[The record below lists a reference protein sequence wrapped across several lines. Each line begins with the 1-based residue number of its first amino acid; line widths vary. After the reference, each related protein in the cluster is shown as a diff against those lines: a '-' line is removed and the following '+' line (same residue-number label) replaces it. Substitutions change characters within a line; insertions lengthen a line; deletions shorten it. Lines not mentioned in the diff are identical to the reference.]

1 MTRCNHIGAMLT
13 EYVSGDLT
21 PDERTMVDDHLA
33 SCPACRAEL
42 ALARDLTAGLATL
55 PTAACPDHV
64 SRNIMA
70 LVDADARPVHRRQR
84 ATWWSAAVLAAA
96 VLLAVV
102 LPRHA
107 PNPTEGV
114 APTSDLAVDQAR
126 QDLIWTLA
134 FTAEVI
140 ERSEMQTI
148 ANVWRQVRSRTPDS
162 HAATI
167 NGGQG

>member
-1 MTRCNHIGAMLT
+1 MTRCDHVEVLLTQYASDELAPHERAMVNH
-13 EYVSGDLT
+13 
-21 PDERTMVDDHLA
+21 HLEQCA
-33 SCPACRAEL
+33 HCRDEL
-42 ALARDLTAGLATL
+42 ALALELAAVM
-55 PTAACPDHV
+55 AARPPAPCPDHV

-70 LVDADARPVHRRQR
+70 MVDADAPAARRPS
-84 ATWWSAAVLAAA
+84 ASWWRAAVLAAA
-96 VLLAVV
+96 AVFLAVII
-102 LPRHA
+102 PRHL
-107 PNPTEGV
+107 PDHDPSPT
-114 APTSDLAVDQAR
+114 PDLAVAQAR

-134 FTAEVI
+134 FTAEVV

>member
-1 MTRCNHIGAMLT
+1 MLT
-13 EYVSGDLT
+13 EYASDDLA
-21 PDERTMVDDHLA
+21 PLERAIVDDHLDECA
-33 SCPACRAEL
+33 HCREEL
-42 ALARDLTAGLATL
+42 ALARNLAASMAARSA
-55 PTAACPDHV
+55 AACPEHV

-70 LVDADARPVHRRQR
+70 MVDTEASSARR
-84 ATWWSAAVLAAA
+84 ARGTWWQAAVLAAAA
-96 VLLAVV
+96 VLLAVIIPRQ
-102 LPRHA
+102 LPDHD
-107 PNPTEGV
+107 P
-114 APTSDLAVDQAR
+114 APTPELAVAQAR